1 MPAFILL
8 LKVKRVVIPLP
19 WFIIWLLA
27 IPFALLGWLVGSM
40 ALVFFP
46 RSYAMLAA
54 SQAWRVVLLMMRMQ
68 GIRVHV
74 DTEDEEVLVQFI

>member
-27 IPFALLGWLVGSM
+27 IPFAFLGWLVGSV
-40 ALVFFP
+40 ALFFFP

-54 SQAWRVVLLMMRMQ
+54 SQAWRVVLMMMRMH

>member
-8 LKVKRVVIPLP
+8 LKVKRVLIPLP

-27 IPFALLGWLVGSM
+27 IPFALLGWLVGNM
-40 ALVFFP
+40 ALIFRP
-46 RSYAMLAA
+46 GSYAMLAA
-54 SQAWRVVLLMMRMQ
+54 SQAWRVVLLMMRMH